1 MDSKLDHES
10 SAARW
15 LIEFVRS
22 DPGKWTDAVTAVF
35 QKKWVTL
42 LGTQYWKSTSLPS
55 SARMKDWHQELGKIV
70 KTLEAGKPWSGDCS
84 LWRQVQINEGQLVPR
99 RITSPS
105 DSDTNKFLTKVMD
118 VFEES
123 STDMRICQRQD
134 CEKLFVRTKRQ
145 AYCSAKC
152 RGTEL
157 KRRHRKKQS
166 K

>member
-1 MDSKLDHES
+1 MDHES
-10 SAARW
+10 TAARW

-22 DPGKWTDAVTAVF
+22 DPEQWTAQLIGDFQTKWAA
-35 QKKWVTL
+35 L
-42 LGTQYWKSTSLPS
+42 LKASGQGHKPPGS
-55 SARMKDWHQELGKIV
+55 SRMKDWHQELGKIV

-99 RITSPS
+99 RRTSPS

-134 CEKLFVRTKRQ
+134 CERLFVRTKRQ
-145 AYCSAKC
+145 TYCSAKC